1 MPVFPGITLD
11 KKTTNKI
18 DYEPHIPKVNEDG

>member
-1 MPVFPGITLD
+1 VELD

-18 DYEPHIPKVNEDG
+18 KWSYLRFFFMVKKCVKHKK